1 MNRIKDWAFW
11 SVVWLSLGLAAS
23 AAEKRD
29 WRIFKTANFEMLTDG
44 SDRQAEV
51 ALERLERYRAA
62 AIRMQGERI
71 ISRLPVRVYLLLS
84 DDEFSWMRSTGKLG
98 KGTVGIY
105 QPTQDE
111 NLLAVSTVDDKET
124 EGRVLLHEYNH
135 LLLRGYL
142 LDWPLWLREGFALIL
157 ETVELR
163 GDRAVFG
170 KPVPFFGAYLQRRGL
185 MPMTELFEFERSAK
199 TRDDQELIALVYA
212 QSWAVCHYLYFGL
225 MADRQR
231 EVLDFIHQVAGG
243 KPVEEALMAT
253 LKLTPEELQK
263 AVEQHLRAGRSQ
275 TAGYLLPPEMKDLPK
290 PARRSAEAGEAEAWL
305 GDWAFAGGK
314 LDKAEQRYRTSL
326 ARSPGNAAGSAGLG
340 RVLAEQDKYPE
351 AVDLLRQASEK
362 DPQSGW
368 VWYQYGSVLLDSVRH
383 SLPEGTNRA
392 EVPAACW
399 DALNRAIE
407 LLPKHPGPVRE
418 LARAKALQGAKLQE
432 IVDTYG
438 RAAALDPADLLL
450 PLEVAILLAHRGQRQ
465 VALTYLDSVNSRTFS
480 GTIAGGVRVFR
491 KAIQNS
497 STPEEL
503 DQELAKL
510 SEE

>member
-1 MNRIKDWAFW
+1 MNRIKRWVFLG
-11 SVVWLSLGLAAS
+11 VVWLSLGLMAR

-29 WRIFKTANFEMLTDG
+29 WRIFTTANFEMLTDG

-84 DDEFSWMRSTGKLG
+84 DDEFSWMRSAGKLG
-98 KGTVGIY
+98 KGTIGIY
-105 QPTQDE
+105 RPTQDE
-111 NLLAVSTVDDKET
+111 NLLAVATVDDKES
-124 EGRVLLHEYNH
+124 EGTVLLHEYNH
-135 LLLRGYL
+135 LLLRGYQW
-142 LDWPLWLREGFALIL
+142 DWPMWLREGFALIL

-170 KPVPFFGAYLQRRGL
+170 KPVPFYGAYLLRRGL
-185 MPMTELFEFERSAK
+185 MPMSEFFEFERSEK
-199 TRDDQELIALVYA
+199 NQNDQEKMTLVYA

-225 MADRQR
+225 REERQR
-231 EVLDFIHQVAGG
+231 EVLDFIHQVARG
-243 KPVEEALMAT
+243 KPVAEALMAT
-253 LKLTPEELQK
+253 LKMTPEELQK
-263 AVEQHLRAGRSQ
+263 AVEQHLRGGRIQ

-290 PARRSAEAGEAEAWL
+290 PVRRQVEAGVAEAWL
-305 GDWAFAGGK
+305 GDWAFEGGNRE
-314 LDKAEQRYRTSL
+314 KAEQRYRTSL
-326 ARSPGNAAGSAGLG
+326 ARSPGNAAGAVGLG
-340 RVLAEQDKYPE
+340 RVLAAQEKYPE
-351 AVDLLRQASEK
+351 AIDSLRQATEK

-368 VWYQYGSVLLDSVRH
+368 AWYQYGSVLLESARAGMPD
-383 SLPEGTNRA
+383 GTNRT
-392 EVPAACW
+392 ELPAACF
-399 DALNRAIE
+399 DALNRAAE

-418 LARAKALQGAKLQE
+418 LARAKKTQGAKLQE

-450 PLEVAILLAHRGQRQ
+450 PIEVALLLAERGQRQ
-465 VALTYLDSVNSRTFS
+465 VALNYLDSVNSRTFS
-480 GTIAGGVRVFR
+480 GTIGEAVRVFR
-491 KAIQNS
+491 KAIENS

-503 DQELAKL
+503 NKELAKL